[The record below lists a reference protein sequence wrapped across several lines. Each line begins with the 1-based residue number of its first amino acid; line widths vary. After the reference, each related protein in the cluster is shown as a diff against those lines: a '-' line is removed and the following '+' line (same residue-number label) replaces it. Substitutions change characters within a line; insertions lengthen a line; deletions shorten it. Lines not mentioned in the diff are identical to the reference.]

1 MIMKTTNSNSHKLTG
16 LVFAGLLSSIALLSS
31 ASLAAGQQNPGDPP
45 QTQSTQ
51 MNAQGDPIR
60 QLNLTAE
67 QVEKIRAIREQNKD
81 ERFALNQRLR
91 RVQRALDDAIQADNS
106 SEALIEQRAHE
117 LADVQ
122 AAATRMRAITEMRI
136 RHVLTPEQLTK
147 LRALRQQAQTL
158 REERRNQGNNDQMRR
173 DGLQRRRDAF
183 QRDGNLRP
191 NVGPRPRPGNL
202 RLRQQP

>member
-1 MIMKTTNSNSHKLTG
+1 MKTTIRNGRRLTA

-31 ASLAAGQQNPGDPP
+31 ASLAAGQQNPGDPS

-51 MNAQGDPIR
+51 MSPQGDPIR
-60 QLNLTAE
+60 QLNLTAD

-91 RVQRALDDAIQADNS
+91 RAQRALDDAIQADNS

-122 AAATRMRAITEMRI
+122 AAATRMRAITEIRI
-136 RHVLTPEQLTK
+136 RHVLTAEQLIK
-147 LRALRQQAQTL
+147 LRALRQQAQNS
-158 REERRNQGNNDQMRR
+158 REERRIQGNNDQMRPR
-173 DGLQRRRDAF
+173 DAFQRRRDAL
-183 QRDGNLRP
+183 QRNGNLRP
-191 NVGPRPRPGNL
+191 NVGPRVRQ
-202 RLRQQP
+202 RQQP

>member
-1 MIMKTTNSNSHKLTG
+1 MKTTISNGRKLTA
-16 LVFAGLLSSIALLSS
+16 LIFAGLLSSVALLSS
-31 ASLAAGQQNPGDPP
+31 ASLAAGQQNAGDAP
-45 QTQSTQ
+45 QNQSTQ
-51 MNAQGDPIR
+51 TNPQGDPIR

-91 RVQRALDDAIQADNS
+91 SAQRALDDAIQTDNS
-106 SEALIEQRAHE
+106 SEALIEQRAYE
-117 LADVQ
+117 LADAQ
-122 AAATRMRAITEMRI
+122 AAATRMRAITEIRI
-136 RHVLTPEQLTK
+136 RRVLTPEQLTK

-158 REERRNQGNNDQMRR
+158 REERRNQGNNDQIRR

-202 RLRQQP
+202 RQRQQP

>member
-1 MIMKTTNSNSHKLTG
+1 MKTTISNGRKLTA
-16 LVFAGLLSSIALLSS
+16 LIFAGLLSSVALLSS
-31 ASLAAGQQNPGDPP
+31 ASLAAGQQNAGDAP
-45 QTQSTQ
+45 QNQSTQ
-51 MNAQGDPIR
+51 TNPQGDPIR

-202 RLRQQP
+202 RQRQQP